1 MHTSMKRPSLL
12 VLPVLAI
19 AALAACEDGSTL
31 AESPGPATPPSIPT
45 AEGGAGE
52 GGGDAGGAAPDLD
65 SMARGG
71 DCAAA
76 AGPGVEHS
84 GDIKADETWKAS
96 DGPHRVTSN
105 LRILA
110 TVTIEAC
117 ARVLVGE
124 GFGIQV
130 GAAPTVGK
138 LVARGTNTDGK
149 LLPVLFTSLAPAN
162 RWGSLVVD
170 ASGTADLAFTVLDNG
185 DAKGSQQNG
194 GGVLRVFG
202 ESSTSAGGIPAIT
215 KSVRAEWL
223 LLQGSEGPG
232 ANMLR
237 YAGFTDDSTA
247 LAVRG
252 AQSDAMRIE
261 LGAASAL
268 PKELVF
274 KSNARDAV
282 LVEQA
287 WSGMISTTFVK
298 RSVPYDV
305 DGPLYLQPVEDGAA
319 VTLTVEPGTT
329 VRFAQGRGAAG
340 VYVGTSSAREG
351 QIVAKGTAALPI
363 RFTSSKPTP
372 APGDWVGFYFRY
384 YPLSGTAFEHVTIE
398 YAGGESSATGF
409 GCGPS
414 DNDASMLILGKRP
427 ADAWVKSSTF
437 RSGGGATGV
446 VLGWVSDEAGPD
458 FVGDNVFESMP
469 ACRVSRWRTVA
480 APVCPD
486 NGGNPTCL

>member
-1 MHTSMKRPSLL
+1 MNHTSIKTSLL
-12 VLPVLAI
+12 HCAPALALL
-19 AALAACEDGSTL
+19 LAACEPSSSNAAGT
-31 AESPGPATPPSIPT
+31 SPTPTPPAPT
-45 AEGGAGE
+45 VD
-52 GGGDAGGAAPDLD
+52 GGGGGGGGGLAPDLD
-65 SMARGG
+65 HMARGG
-71 DCAAA
+71 DCPADA
-76 AGPGVEHS
+76 AGPGVDHS
-84 GDIKADETWKAS
+84 GDVTTDQTWRAA
-96 DGPHRVTSN
+96 DGPHRITSN
-105 LRILA
+105 LRILS

-117 ARVLVGE
+117 ARVLVGD
-124 GFGIQV
+124 GLGIQI
-130 GAAPTVGK
+130 GAAPTAGK
-138 LVARGTNTDGK
+138 LVARGSNADGK
-149 LLPVLFTSLAPAN
+149 LLPIVFTSTDPQK
-162 RWGSLVVD
+162 RWASLVVD
-170 ASGTADLAFTVLDNG
+170 ATGTADLAYAVLDNG

-202 ESSTSAGGIPAIT
+202 ASSTSAGGVPAIT
-215 KSVRAEWL
+215 KSVRSEWL
-223 LLQGSEGPG
+223 LLQGSAGPG

-252 AQSDAMRIE
+252 AASDAMRIE

-274 KSNARDAV
+274 QANARDAV

-287 WSGMISTTFVK
+287 WSGMISTTLVK

-305 DGPLYLQPVEDGAA
+305 DGPLYIQPVEDGAP
-319 VTLTVEPGTT
+319 VTLTVEPGVT
-329 VRFAQGRGAAG
+329 VRFAQGRGASG
-340 VYVGTSSAREG
+340 VYVGTSDARQG

-363 RFTSSKPTP
+363 RFTSSKPAP

-384 YPLSGTAFEHVTIE
+384 YPLTGTAFEHVTIE
-398 YAGGESSATGF
+398 YAGGESSAVGF

-414 DNDASMLILGKRP
+414 DNDGSLLILGKRP

-437 RSGGGATGV
+437 RSGGGATGI
-446 VLGWVSDEAGPD
+446 VLGWVSDEPGPD
-458 FVGDNVFESMP
+458 FVADNVFESMP
-469 ACRVSRWRTVA
+469 ACHVSRWRTVA

>member
-1 MHTSMKRPSLL
+1 L
-12 VLPVLAI
+12 
-19 AALAACEDGSTL
+19 
-31 AESPGPATPPSIPT
+31 
-45 AEGGAGE
+45 
-52 GGGDAGGAAPDLD
+52 
-65 SMARGG
+65 ARGG
-71 DCAAA
+71 DCPASTG
-76 AGPGVEHS
+76 AGVDHS
-84 GDIKADETWKAS
+84 GDIKADETWKAA
-96 DGPHRVTSN
+96 DGPHRVNSN

-110 TVTIEAC
+110 TVTVEVC
-117 ARVLVGE
+117 ARVLVGD
-124 GFGIQV
+124 GFGIQI
-130 GAAPTVGK
+130 GAAPTAGK
-138 LVARGTNTDGK
+138 LVARGSNDAGK
-149 LLPVLFTSLAPAN
+149 LLPVIFTSADPQK
-162 RWGSLVVD
+162 RWASIVVD
-170 ASGTADLAFTVLDNG
+170 ATGTADFAYAVLDNG
-185 DAKGSQQNG
+185 DATGTQQNG

-202 ESSTSAGGIPAIT
+202 ASSTSVGGVPAIT

-252 AQSDAMRIE
+252 AKSDAMRIE

-274 KSNARDAV
+274 QNNARDAV

-305 DGPLYLQPVEDGAA
+305 DGPLYIQPVENAAA
-319 VTLTVEPGTT
+319 VTLNVEPGVT
-329 VRFAQGRGAAG
+329 VRFGQGRGASG
-340 VYVGTSSAREG
+340 VCVGTSDARQG

-363 RFTSSKPTP
+363 RFTSSKAAP
-372 APGDWVGFYFRY
+372 APGDWVGFYFRH

-398 YAGGESSATGF
+398 YAGGESGARGF
-409 GCGPS
+409 GCGPA

-427 ADAWVKSSTF
+427 TDAWVKSSTF
-437 RSGGGATGV
+437 RFGSGETGI

-458 FVGDNVFESMP
+458 FVGDNAFESMP
-469 ACRVSRWRTVA
+469 SCRVSRWRTVA